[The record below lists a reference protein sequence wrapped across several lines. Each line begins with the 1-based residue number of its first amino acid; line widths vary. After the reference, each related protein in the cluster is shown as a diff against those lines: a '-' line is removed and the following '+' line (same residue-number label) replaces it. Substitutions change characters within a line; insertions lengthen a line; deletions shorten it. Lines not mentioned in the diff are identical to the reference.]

1 MGRFV
6 DNIIAYRILK
16 LLTTPF
22 TETDAYRLGII
33 DSKGHELKKMRDL
46 HTDEEL
52 VAYTLLHRLVFRLK
66 KMVEKVPIENKKLVS
81 FAAALALIKE
91 AVDNDHEPLDLEMK
105 FLNILKSDLSEEIDF
120 VTENINTNRMLKF
133 SDYASLREE
142 GEGAPANNVSAS
154 PGIALT
160 QGAPLFGK
168 KITRRKKNV

>member
-91 AVDNDHEPLDLEMK
+91 AVDNDHEPLDLEMQ